1 MESEEK
7 SRRLLSKAIK
17 VSSIYILPILFDI
30 LFDFLKFTPIFSK
43 FASEKSN
50 HSVRVSRQN
59 LQHAVE
65 GFQSPQ
71 RNRFPILTDEKTK
84 KDYLSLSNRHLHL
97 LTHTVPHFTASSSQV
112 LCPNL
117 YRKKHRIAAKNS
129 EIIGKLIHYHSTSP
143 F

>member
-30 LFDFLKFTPIFSK
+30 SFDFLKFTPIFSK

-59 LQHAVE
+59 L
-65 GFQSPQ
+65 
-71 RNRFPILTDEKTK
+71 
-84 KDYLSLSNRHLHL
+84 
-97 LTHTVPHFTASSSQV
+97 
-112 LCPNL
+112 
-117 YRKKHRIAAKNS
+117 
-129 EIIGKLIHYHSTSP
+129 
-143 F
+143 